1 MGTELADLY
10 QRDFYTWTRRQAEA
24 LRRAAE
30 ARVNT
35 PEALDWANVAEE
47 IESRGREQAAKL
59 RSSYRVL
66 LMHLLKWQ
74 FQPNLQSRGWRATI
88 ARERGDAVEHL
99 MENPGLKPRQ
109 EELFAA
115 AYRRVRKEAAVETGL
130 LLKTF
135 FETCPF
141 TIEQALDDD
150 FWPGVEDEL

>member
-1 MGTELADLY
+1 MGTDLDDLY
-10 QRDFYTWTRRQAEA
+10 ERDFYTWTQRQADA

-30 ARVNT
+30 AQVNT

-47 IESRGREQAAKL
+47 IESMGREQAAKL

-74 FQPNLQSRGWRATI
+74 FQPNLQSRSWRATI
-88 ARERGDAVEHL
+88 ARERGDAAEHL

-109 EELFAA
+109 EELFVA
-115 AYRRVRKEAAVETGL
+115 AYRRARKEAVVETGL
-130 LLKTF
+130 LLKMF
-135 FETCPF
+135 PETCPF

-150 FWPGVEDEL
+150 FWPELEDDL

>member
-47 IESRGREQAAKL
+47 IESMGREQAAKL

-115 AYRRVRKEAAVETGL
+115 AYRRARKEAAVETGL

-135 FETCPF
+135 PETCPF

>member
-10 QRDFYTWTRRQAEA
+10 ERDFYTWTQRQAEA

-47 IESRGREQAAKL
+47 IESMGREQAAKL

-66 LMHLLKWQ
+66 LMHLLKWR

-88 ARERGDAVEHL
+88 ARERGDVVEHL
-99 MENPGLKPRQ
+99 TENPGLKPRQ
-109 EELFAA
+109 GELFAA
-115 AYRRVRKEAAVETGL
+115 AYRRARKEAAVETGL

-135 FETCPF
+135 PETCPF
-141 TIEQALDDD
+141 TVEQALDDD
-150 FWPGVEDEL
+150 FWPGVEDDL